1 MKIRTILLIAFI
13 LTQSSFFAQ
22 VTIPDASPAA
32 SIKQTIGYTEVTIE
46 YNRPSLRNRDMFE
59 DLTREGE
66 VWRTGAN
73 MATRLTLSD
82 KITVGGKELSPG
94 KYSIYSIPG
103 KKEWTIIINRKISWG
118 TQYDEKLDLVRI
130 KVPTLKSKENH
141 ESFTFYFSNTTEDSA
156 ILGFVLLL
164 YGYASKFIGI
174 YFFWESKSLGWLVV
188 LVLSIIILS
197 KDVKTRKL
205 KKSPTVG
212 GYIGI
217 GLISFILLIKAI
229 LIISI
234 PISDAYSNAKTQLK
248 EMESIV
254 VQTGEIQGF
263 SYRTNGAFSYSSNG
277 TDEYGSL
284 DMTIIIKGEA
294 KYIEKDILIEK
305 TPKFNWQIT
314 YMEN

>member
-1 MKIRTILLIAFI
+1 MIGIIGPIIWLTTGRKLII
-13 LTQSSFFAQ
+13 KKRPLQSNSKKENTP
-22 VTIPDASPAA
+22 VLEYY
-32 SIKQTIGYTEVTIE
+32 KKLIGST
-46 YNRPSLRNRDMFE
+46 
-59 DLTREGE
+59 
-66 VWRTGAN
+66 
-73 MATRLTLSD
+73 SD
-82 KITVGGKELSPG
+82 K
-94 KYSIYSIPG
+94 
-103 KKEWTIIINRKISWG
+103 
-118 TQYDEKLDLVRI
+118 
-130 KVPTLKSKENH
+130 LK
-141 ESFTFYFSNTTEDSA
+141 TTA

>member
-1 MKIRTILLIAFI
+1 MKIKNILLIAFI
-13 LTQSSFFAQ
+13 LIQNSFFAQ
-22 VTIPDASPAA
+22 VTIPNASPAA

-82 KITVGGKELSPG
+82 KITIGGKELSPG

-156 ILGFVLLL
+156 ILGFAWENTKVELSLNADVHQKTL
-164 YGYASKFIGI
+164 DNINAVMAD
-174 YFFWESKSLGWLVV
+174 ESKAT
-188 LVLSIIILS
+188 
-197 KDVKTRKL
+197 TRDFFMSTEYYL
-205 KKSPTVG
+205 KKGLNPQKALKWATIVADRVPNRYG
-212 GYIGI
+212 MVALKARAQANIGKYKEAVI
-217 GLISFILLIKAI
+217 TGKKVIELAEKAKNLDYVHNYKKLIA
-229 LIISI
+229 
-234 PISDAYSNAKTQLK
+234 
-248 EMESIV
+248 V
-254 VQTGEIQGF
+254 W
-263 SYRTNGAFSYSSNG
+263 
-277 TDEYGSL
+277 
-284 DMTIIIKGEA
+284 
-294 KYIEKDILIEK
+294 EKK
-305 TPKFNWQIT
+305 SK
-314 YMEN
+314 